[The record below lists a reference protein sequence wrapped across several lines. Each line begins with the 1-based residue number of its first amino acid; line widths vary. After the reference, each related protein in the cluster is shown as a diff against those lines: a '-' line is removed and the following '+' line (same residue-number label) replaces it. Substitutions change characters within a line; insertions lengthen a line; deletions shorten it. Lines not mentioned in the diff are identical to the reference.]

1 METIWF
7 CLVAILIAGYV
18 IFDGFDLG
26 VGAIHMFV
34 GRTEKERE
42 AIVSTVGPV
51 WDGNEVWLIAGGGT
65 LYFAFP
71 SLYASSFSGFY
82 LALMIVLWLLI
93 LRGIAIEFRNHIQDE
108 MWKPLWDVVFGW
120 SSGLLALVFG
130 VALGNVVRGV
140 PIDANGYFFLPLW
153 TDFRPGARAGVLD
166 WYTLLIGI
174 ASFAALSLHGALWLV
189 LKSDGEIGRRAS
201 QWVRRAWMA
210 VVPMTVLI
218 TFASFAM
225 QPHLAVQFSSHPWGY
240 VFPILAAAGLA
251 GILLHHRAGRE
262 MLAFLSSCAYLA
274 GMLLSVVFGLY
285 PNVLPSNA
293 DPTRSLTIY
302 NAAAPEYGLRIG
314 LWWFIPG
321 MILVAGYFTF
331 AYRHQAGKVKVS

>member
-42 AIVSTVGPV
+42 AIISTVGPV

-93 LRGIAIEFRNHIQDE
+93 LRGIALEFRNHIHDE
-108 MWKPLWDVVFGW
+108 IWKPLWDVVFAW

-153 TDFRPGARAGVLD
+153 TDLRPGAQPGVLD

-174 ASFAALSLHGALWLV
+174 TSLAALSMHGALWLV
-189 LKSDGEIGRRAS
+189 LKSDGEIRRRAS
-201 QWVRRAWMA
+201 QWVRRAWPA
-210 VVPMTVLI
+210 VVLLGVLI
-218 TFASFAM
+218 TVASFAM
-225 QPHLAVQFSSHPWGY
+225 QPHLAAQYSSHPWGC
-240 VFPILAAAGLA
+240 VFPILAVAGLA
-251 GILLHHRAGRE
+251 GIFFYHRAGRE
-262 MLAFLSSCAYLA
+262 IHAFLSSCAYLA

-285 PNVLPSNA
+285 PIVLPSNA
-293 DPTRSLTIY
+293 DPTRSLTIH

-321 MILVAGYFTF
+321 MILVAGYFLF